1 MARGN
6 IFANLENK
14 YQFATESQIMDM
26 AFNALVRAISADGLE
41 DTIRTGI
48 MLIGAR
54 VGFDENGSLNEKEK
68 KLVRNVIGKVYSAD
82 LEEDIFPVVAQMV
95 TENDY
100 TVLEMLNKL
109 GPAVALPTL
118 EYILACAYVDGYIN
132 DSTASRLESIFG
144 IALMAG
150 FFASGL
156 ESVPAPIRQVAL
168 TSLEKRII
176 NAFKRDNSLATIDDV
191 CGRFSGVSRMN
202 IKDALNT
209 LCEKEILYK
218 AETAVGDMYGLIDD
232 DIEVFGDDCENE

>member
-118 EYILACAYVDGYIN
+118 EYILACA
-132 DSTASRLESIFG
+132 
-144 IALMAG
+144 
-150 FFASGL
+150 
-156 ESVPAPIRQVAL
+156 
-168 TSLEKRII
+168 
-176 NAFKRDNSLATIDDV
+176 
-191 CGRFSGVSRMN
+191 
-202 IKDALNT
+202 
-209 LCEKEILYK
+209 
-218 AETAVGDMYGLIDD
+218 
-232 DIEVFGDDCENE
+232 